1 MKRLLLK
8 LNRSSQFDNRG
19 WYIFPVLALQL
30 TLAIVVNSFAWPWLI
45 LLALLVLT
53 VWQNQRYLVFL
64 EMLLLIGVGFYLGQK
79 PQLTL
84 PHNKEIIV
92 YPDQIKQKPG
102 WISGTGTLSNGQKVL
117 FGSSITKK
125 KNIPAQ
131 VLKIKGDW
139 QWQRIAPATNQG
151 EFDFRKYYQQQN
163 IYYRATASQ
172 MTITPMLSRK
182 TLLDYLHL
190 LRYCWFRSFQQLPHW
205 LRINA
210 CSLLLGDFDTSE
222 VDLRAG
228 LTNLGIIHIF
238 SISGLHVYLLVRILI
253 KLTSFLRIPEES
265 VQLVL
270 FFLLPMFAVI
280 AGSGVGV
287 WRACGLQMVQII
299 QSHFHWPIS
308 RHDRF
313 ALVLLGQ
320 TLFEP
325 YVLFSLAG
333 QLSYLLSYGL
343 IVIRVNKAWQR
354 SLLINFLSAPVL
366 IFHTYSFVWL
376 TFAANIFLTPLFE
389 HLIIPLTFLSL
400 LIKKSTKLLQILE
413 SFFDIIYA
421 PVTALADCHKTQLIV
436 GHLPVMVAMI
446 FVIITLIAVSN
457 SSHSKYW
464 YTLLLL
470 GYCLVMMGNH
480 FPSTGQVT
488 LIDIG
493 QGDSILLTTPFRRKT
508 CLIDTGG
515 KLRFGRYHSSSNR
528 VEQITIPYLKY
539 QGIDHLDYVF
549 LSHQDADHIG
559 DLQVL
564 LKKFPVR
571 RVCFAD
577 GMQNNAAVNRQLNPF
592 RKKVQFYRL
601 HLNDEIAVTPQF
613 KIKVLW
619 PRHLSTGTNEDSLSL
634 LVKIQNIK
642 WLFTGDLNQA
652 NELKLFKQPC
662 SIDFF
667 KAGHHGSKTASNPQ
681 FLKMIQPKLV
691 LISAGRHNRYG
702 HPSPET
708 MATLKKLQIKAL
720 STAEHGMLTWRYSNW
735 HKPQWQLFS
744 KEKIK

>member
-64 EMLLLIGVGFYLGQK
+64 EMLLLIGVGFYLGQ
-79 PQLTL
+79 
-84 PHNKEIIV
+84 I
-92 YPDQIKQKPG
+92 
-102 WISGTGTLSNGQKVL
+102 
-117 FGSSITKK
+117 GSSITKK

-190 LRYCWFRSFQQLPHW
+190 LRYCWLRSFQQLPHW

-299 QSHFHWPIS
+299 QIHFHWPIS

-343 IVIRVNKAWQR
+343 IVIQVNKAWQR

-366 IFHTYSFVWL
+366 IFHTYSFGWL

-400 LIKKSTKLLQILE
+400 LIKKSTQLLQILE

-421 PVTALADCHKTQLIV
+421 PVTALADCNKTQLIV

-470 GYCLVMMGNH
+470 GYCLVMVENR

-528 VEQITIPYLKY
+528 VEQITIPFLKY

-549 LSHQDADHIG
+549 LIHQDADHIG

-601 HLNDEIAVTPQF
+601 HLNDEIAVAPQF

-619 PRHLSTGTNEDSLSL
+619 PRHLSTGTNEDSLGL
-634 LVKIQNIK
+634 LVTIQNIK

-662 SIDFF
+662 PIDFF

-691 LISAGRHNRYG
+691 LISSGRHNHYG

-720 STAEHGMLTWRYSNW
+720 STAEYGMLTWRYSNW
-735 HKPQWQLFS
+735 HKPQW
-744 KEKIK
+744 